1 MWKSKLE
8 VKKQYI
14 PLVACGKLSV
24 RKAAKLIGIAPIS
37 VWRLK
42 KRYLEKGELIWIH
55 GNKGKIPHNKR
66 QDNTQLVNFYKQEFP
81 NSPFAV
87 VADTYSVSYSSLYRV
102 LTQAKIVS
110 PKARITKA
118 EKKLHLPRKE
128 RECEGELVQ
137 LDGSKHD
144 WFMTGNQVV
153 LHGMID
159 DATHKIIALFF
170 CTNECLLGYYQL
182 LQHCYENYGLPKAV
196 YTDRSSCFFV
206 TKASTEK
213 VSIQEQLAG
222 IESPT
227 TQWQKT
233 CNKLGIQCIAAY
245 SPQAKGRI
253 ERLWQ
258 TLQGRLPFLFRYHK
272 INTMQEANIFL
283 KDFVKS
289 FNQKFAVPPQKH
301 NPVWQ
306 KVVINS
312 EYYFSVREEKTTKAD
327 GSFIYHGFKFRL
339 LSPRACRVTFTLCL
353 SERYGVR
360 AYIGGKYY
368 PVELLESLCDVIG
381 SSMPIVEQDLLYR
394 HFYADTHSCIHIAG

>member
-1 MWKSKLE
+1 MWKSKLGI
-8 VKKQYI
+8 KKQYI
-14 PLVACGKLSV
+14 PLVASGKLSV
-24 RKAAKLIGIAPIS
+24 RKAAKLIGITPVS

-42 KRYLEKGELIWIH
+42 NRYLEKGELIWTH

-66 QDNTQLVNFYKQEFP
+66 QDNKELVDFYTQEFP

-87 VADTYSVSYSSLYRV
+87 VADAYPVSYSSLYRV
-102 LTQAKIVS
+102 LTQAKIMS
-110 PKARITKA
+110 PKARRTKA
-118 EKKLHLPRKE
+118 EKKKHLPRKE
-128 RECEGELVQ
+128 REREGELVQ

-182 LQHCYENYGLPKAV
+182 LKYCYEVYGLPKAV
-196 YTDRSSCFFV
+196 YTDRASCFFV

-222 IESPT
+222 IERPS

-272 INTMQEANIFL
+272 INTMEEANIFL
-283 KDFVKS
+283 RDFVKS
-289 FNQKFAVPPQKH
+289 FNQKFAIPPQNK
-301 NPVWQ
+301 NTAWQ
-306 KVVINS
+306 KIVIDT
-312 EYYFSVREEKTTKAD
+312 EYYFSVREEKTTRAD

-339 LSPRACRVTFTLCL
+339 LAPQACRARFTLCL
-353 SERYGVR
+353 SEQLGAK
-360 AYIGGKYY
+360 AYIAGKYY
-368 PVELLESLCDVIG
+368 AVELMENLCDVIG
-381 SSMPIVEQDLLYR
+381 SSMPIVEQELIYR
-394 HFYADTHSCIHIAG
+394 HFYVDTHSCVHIAG